1 MPRRKPLYDWT
12 RRVATA
18 FPELRPAHARALA
31 EWSYA
36 MVLTQAATLAAVALQ
51 LAAIAGQR
59 FNAVRQRIRELYRPP
74 RAELAFDPAACC
86 GPLLRWITAGWTDKR
101 IALALDASNLGDR
114 FTVLAASIVYRGI
127 GLPVAWTIKAGK
139 TPTGSWNPIWKTLL
153 GRVKAALGDGWDIYV
168 LTDRGMES
176 ATLFRTIRNAGA
188 HPMMRVK
195 AGNRFR
201 PAGWSKA
208 PKMGRF
214 AAKPG
219 SRFAAGGTA
228 YPNAKT
234 EPLQCT
240 LLACRM
246 DGCDDP
252 WLILTDSAPSS
263 ADPAWYGFRGWIE
276 QGFRAFKRGGWR
288 WARSRMTD
296 PQRAERVFAAMALAE
311 VWAVEVG
318 GAAELDER
326 AIPVPPLNP
335 SEAKPKKPKPKRRAR
350 AGRKPKRG
358 SNRPGSERTH
368 RLFARGIA
376 LIVAGL
382 LAGRAPSGRFELE
395 PWPARKKIPRISEA
409 EFDKQDATY
418 P

>member
-1 MPRRKPLYDWT
+1 MPRRPPLYRWSA
-12 RRVATA
+12 RVASR

-36 MVLTQAATLAAVALQ
+36 MVLTQAASLAAVALQ
-51 LAAIAGQR
+51 LAAILGQKV
-59 FNAVRQRIRELYRPP
+59 NAARQRLRELYRPP
-74 RAELAFDPAACC
+74 RTELAFDPAACC
-86 GPLLRWITAGWTDKR
+86 GPLVRWITSGWADRR

-153 GRVKAALGDGWDIYV
+153 ERVAAASGAGWEIYV
-168 LTDRGMES
+168 FTDRGMES
-176 ATLFRTIRNAGA
+176 ATLFRTICAAGA

-195 AGNRFR
+195 AGNQFR
-201 PAGWSKA
+201 PAGRSKA
-208 PKMGRF
+208 RKMGRF
-214 AAKPG
+214 AAKPD
-219 SRFAAGGTA
+219 SRFASRGTA
-228 YPNAKT
+228 YPTSKT
-234 EPLQCT
+234 EPLECT

-246 DGCDDP
+246 DGCEDP
-252 WLILTDSAPSS
+252 WSILTDRAPSS

-288 WARSRMTD
+288 WARSRMAD
-296 PQRAERVFAAMALAE
+296 PERAERVFAAMALAE

-326 AIPVPPLNP
+326 AIPVPPLSP
-335 SEAKPKKPKPKRRAR
+335 SEPKPKKSKRRAK

-358 SNRPGSERTH
+358 SNRPGSKRQH
-368 RLFARGIA
+368 RLFTRGIA
-376 LIVAGL
+376 SIVAGL
-382 LAGRAPSGRFELE
+382 LNGELPTGRFEPE
-395 PWPARKKIPRISEA
+395 PWPARKRIPRISEA
-409 EFDKQDATY
+409 EFDRQDATY